1 MRTFLQDLRYGIRV
15 ALSQPGYS
23 LTIVLT
29 LALAIGANT
38 VIFSFANFMLLRPL
52 PMRDQDTIAYI
63 FMVDP
68 QRGGDR
74 GTLSIPDLLDYRSAL
89 SSFESIAGTTPTSVT
104 LSGRGD
110 AMALTGAKATA
121 NLFDTWGLR
130 MAAGQPFLRGDD
142 LPGAADVVVLSHKF
156 WHRQFQG
163 DPSIVGQ
170 SIVLDGRPHTI
181 RGVVTPDLEI
191 GNLSLIDV
199 WVPLT
204 LNPDAPRDVRNIRTN
219 GRLRAGASFEQANAE
234 VRAVSERLQRD
245 HPTTNAGWTA
255 RLALAREAMIPGD
268 SWIILGLLAVVVGFV
283 LLIACA
289 NIANLVLARA
299 TGRRREL
306 AVRVALGASR
316 VRMIRQLLTEGV
328 LYGVLGGALALAIAY
343 ASLAIIKATAYEPFL
358 QLVVI
363 DRAVLVF
370 TTILAL
376 VTPLVFSVLP
386 ALQSSRPDVNET
398 LKDSGTRAG
407 GGVRGRRS
415 RAVLVVSQLSLAM
428 ALLIVSTLL
437 VRTMIAMSRTDFGF
451 DPTGILTM
459 RADAPAWR
467 YPTDAAVTDY
477 YDGLFARLR
486 ALPGNNVVASV
497 DRLPVLGGESIGQ
510 VTVDGYAPPRPE
522 DHAWAA
528 QSIASE
534 QFFAASDIPLVAGRV
549 FEAADTPDT
558 VPVAVVNEEMSRRY
572 WGDPRRAIGGRFQ
585 IDRDAGRWI
594 QVVGIVGNLRR
605 MDLRGGSNPQVYLA
619 ARQRPTR
626 TMAIMIRGRE
636 AEHVTAAVRD
646 EVRALDANVAVQSLR
661 TMQEAFDD
669 EFSGNRMLTGMF
681 ASFAVLA
688 LILAGS
694 GLYGVISYSVSQRVQ
709 EIGIRMALGAVPGDI
724 RGMVVKQTLVLVL
737 IGTAFGVA
745 GGAAIAQAA
754 RSILYEVSPVDPAT
768 YIGVVTILSL
778 VAALSAAAPVRR
790 ATHVDPLLA
799 LRAE

>member
-15 ALSQPGYS
+15 ALSHPGYS

-74 GTLSIPDLLDYRSAL
+74 GTVSIPDLLDYRSAL
-89 SSFESIAGTTPTSVT
+89 SAFENIAATAPTSVT
-104 LSGRGD
+104 LSGRGE
-110 AMALTGAKATA
+110 AVSLTGARATA
-121 NLFDTWGLR
+121 NLFDTWGLK

-156 WHRQFQG
+156 WKRQFQG
-163 DPSIVGQ
+163 DQSIVGQ
-170 SIVLDGRPHTI
+170 SVVLDGRPHTI

-204 LNPDAPRDVRNIRTN
+204 LNPAAPRDVRNVRTN
-219 GRLRAGASFEQANAE
+219 GRLRAGVSFEQANAE

-255 RLALAREAMIPGD
+255 RLALAREAMIPAD
-268 SWIILGLLAVVVGFV
+268 SWIILGLLTVVVGFV
-283 LLIACA
+283 LMIACA

-316 VRMIRQLLTEGV
+316 ARMIRQLLTESI
-328 LYGVLGGALALAIAY
+328 LYGLCGGVLALAIAY

-358 QLVVI
+358 QLVII
-363 DRAVLVF
+363 DRNVFVF

-376 VTPLVFSVLP
+376 VTPLIFSVLP
-386 ALQSSRPDVNET
+386 ALQSSRTDVNET

-415 RAVLVVSQLSLAM
+415 RAALVVSQLSLAM

-437 VRTMIAMSRTDFGF
+437 VRTMMAMSRTDFGF

-459 RADAPAWR
+459 RVDAPAWR

-477 YDGLFARLR
+477 YDRLFGRLR
-486 ALPGNNVVASV
+486 ALPGNHVIASV

-510 VTVDGYAPPRPE
+510 ITVDGHTPARPE

-528 QSIASE
+528 QTIASE
-534 QFFAASDIPLVAGRV
+534 QFFAASGIPLVAGRA
-549 FEAADTPDT
+549 FEAADTPDAM
-558 VPVAVVNEEMSRRY
+558 PVAVVNEEMSRRY

-594 QVVGIVGNLRR
+594 QVVGIVGNVRR
-605 MDLRGGSNPQVYLA
+605 MDLRGTNPQVYLS
-619 ARQRPTR
+619 ARQRPAR
-626 TMAIMIRGRE
+626 AMAVMMRGRDVE
-636 AEHVTAAVRD
+636 RVTAAVRD
-646 EVRALDANVAVQSLR
+646 EVRALDANVAIQSLR

-681 ASFAVLA
+681 ASFAILA

-709 EIGIRMALGAVPGDI
+709 EIGIRMALGAEPGDI
-724 RGMVVKQTLVLVL
+724 RGMVVRQTLTLVL
-737 IGTAFGVA
+737 IGTALGLT

-768 YIGVVTILSL
+768 YIGVVAILST
-778 VAALSAAAPVRR
+778 VAAVSAAAPVRR
-790 ATHVDPLLA
+790 ATHIDPLLA

>member
-1 MRTFLQDLRYGIRV
+1 
-15 ALSQPGYS
+15 
-23 LTIVLT
+23 
-29 LALAIGANT
+29 
-38 VIFSFANFMLLRPL
+38 
-52 PMRDQDTIAYI
+52 
-63 FMVDP
+63 
-68 QRGGDR
+68 
-74 GTLSIPDLLDYRSAL
+74 
-89 SSFESIAGTTPTSVT
+89 
-104 LSGRGD
+104 
-110 AMALTGAKATA
+110 
-121 NLFDTWGLR
+121 
-130 MAAGQPFLRGDD
+130 
-142 LPGAADVVVLSHKF
+142 
-156 WHRQFQG
+156 
-163 DPSIVGQ
+163 
-170 SIVLDGRPHTI
+170 
-181 RGVVTPDLEI
+181 
-191 GNLSLIDV
+191 
-199 WVPLT
+199 
-204 LNPDAPRDVRNIRTN
+204 
-219 GRLRAGASFEQANAE
+219 
-234 VRAVSERLQRD
+234 
-245 HPTTNAGWTA
+245 
-255 RLALAREAMIPGD
+255 
-268 SWIILGLLAVVVGFV
+268 
-283 LLIACA
+283 
-289 NIANLVLARA
+289 
-299 TGRRREL
+299 
-306 AVRVALGASR
+306 
-316 VRMIRQLLTEGV
+316 
-328 LYGVLGGALALAIAY
+328 
-343 ASLAIIKATAYEPFL
+343 
-358 QLVVI
+358 
-363 DRAVLVF
+363 
-370 TTILAL
+370 
-376 VTPLVFSVLP
+376 
-386 ALQSSRPDVNET
+386 
-398 LKDSGTRAG
+398 
-407 GGVRGRRS
+407 
-415 RAVLVVSQLSLAM
+415 
-428 ALLIVSTLL
+428 
-437 VRTMIAMSRTDFGF
+437 
-451 DPTGILTM
+451 
-459 RADAPAWR
+459 
-467 YPTDAAVTDY
+467 
-477 YDGLFARLR
+477 
-486 ALPGNNVVASV
+486 VASV

>member
-15 ALSQPGYS
+15 ALNHPGYS

-52 PMRDQDTIAYI
+52 PMRNQDTIAYI

-89 SSFESIAGTTPTSVT
+89 SSFENLAATTPTSVT
-104 LSGRGD
+104 LSGRGE
-110 AMALTGAKATA
+110 ALALSGAKATA
-121 NLFDTWGLR
+121 NLFETWGLP

-142 LPGAADVVVLSHKF
+142 LPGAADVVVLSHRF
-156 WHRQFQG
+156 WNRQFQG

-181 RGVVTPDLEI
+181 RGVVTPELEI

-204 LNPDAPRDVRNIRTN
+204 LNPAAPRDVRNVRTN
-219 GRLRAGASFEQANAE
+219 GRLRAGVALEQANAE

-255 RLALAREAMIPGD
+255 RLSPAREAMIPAD
-268 SWIILGLLAVVVGFV
+268 SWIILGLLTVVVGFV

-306 AVRVALGASR
+306 AVRVALGAGR
-316 VRMIRQLLTEGV
+316 ARMIRQLLTESM
-328 LYGVLGGALALAIAY
+328 LYGICGGALALAIGY

-358 QLVVI
+358 MLVVI
-363 DRAVLVF
+363 DRNVLVF
-370 TTILAL
+370 TTILAF
-376 VTPLVFSVLP
+376 VTPLIFSVLP
-386 ALQSSRPDVNET
+386 ALQSSRTDVNET

-415 RAVLVVSQLSLAM
+415 RAALVVSQLSLAI

-451 DPTGILTM
+451 DPSGILTM
-459 RADAPAWR
+459 RVDAPVWR
-467 YPTDAAVTDY
+467 YQTDAAVTDY
-477 YDGLFARLR
+477 YDRLVGR
-486 ALPGNNVVASV
+486 LSALPGNHVVAAV

-510 VTVDGYAPPRPE
+510 ITVDGHTPPRPE

-528 QSIASE
+528 QTVASE
-534 QFFAASDIPLVAGRV
+534 QFFAASGLPLVAGRA
-549 FEAADTPDT
+549 FAAADTPGA
-558 VPVAVVNEEMSRRY
+558 VPVAIVNEEMSRRY

-594 QVVGIVGNLRR
+594 QVVGIVGNVRR
-605 MDLRGGSNPQVYLA
+605 MDLRGTNPQVYLP

-626 TMAIMIRGRE
+626 AMAIMMRGRNPDQ
-636 AEHVTAAVRD
+636 VTAAVRE
-646 EVRALDANVAVQSLR
+646 EVRALDANVAIQSLR

-681 ASFAVLA
+681 VSFAILA

-709 EIGIRMALGAVPGDI
+709 EIGIRMALGAGPGDI
-724 RGMVVKQTLVLVL
+724 RGMVVRQTLTLVS
-737 IGTAFGVA
+737 IGTALGVA
-745 GGAAIAQAA
+745 GGAAIAQTA
-754 RSILYEVSPVDPAT
+754 RSILYDVSPVDPAT
-768 YIGVVTILSL
+768 YIGVVTILAT
-778 VAALSAAAPVRR
+778 VAAISAAAPVRR
-790 ATHVDPLLA
+790 ATHIDPLLA